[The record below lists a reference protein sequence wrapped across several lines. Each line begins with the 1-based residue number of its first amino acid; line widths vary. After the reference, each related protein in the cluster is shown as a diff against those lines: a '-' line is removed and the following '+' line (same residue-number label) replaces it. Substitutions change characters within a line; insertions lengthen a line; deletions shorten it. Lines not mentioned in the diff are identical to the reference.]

1 MSIIHL
7 VLFRFK
13 LDNNNNNI
21 TSDEQNQ
28 QITSACNLFLELKE
42 KCVNPETMEPYLLDV
57 RGGKDCSP
65 EGIQVCSPAAF
76 LRLRYCFA
84 SALLG
89 FAGLCWVSPRSQG
102 EMANRIWSQKGGITH
117 AFVVEFAG
125 ESDRDYYLK
134 HDPAHLA
141 FVEMVGSIVEK
152 VQVIDFVPG
161 KF

>member
-1 MSIIHL
+1 MPILHL

-13 LDNNNNNI
+13 LDNNNPAI

-28 QITSACNLFLELKE
+28 QITSACNSFLELKE

-65 EGIQVCSPAAF
+65 EGIQ
-76 LRLRYCFA
+76 
-84 SALLG
+84 
-89 FAGLCWVSPRSQG
+89 
-102 EMANRIWSQKGGITH
+102 GGITH

-141 FVEMVGSIVEK
+141 FVEMVGNIVEK

>member
-1 MSIIHL
+1 MPILHL

-13 LDNNNNNI
+13 LDNNNPAI

-28 QITSACNLFLELKE
+28 QITSACNSFLELKE

-65 EGIQVCSPAAF
+65 EGIQVCFLAALPSSPEA
-76 LRLRYCFA
+76 
-84 SALLG
+84 
-89 FAGLCWVSPRSQG
+89 
-102 EMANRIWSQKGGITH
+102 MANMIWSRKGGITH

-141 FVEMVGSIVEK
+141 FVEMVGNIVEK